1 MAELA
6 TSLSTDL
13 DEKTIAATELKAAED
28 QLQSLCAAHASTFVA
43 VERRGAA
50 LTESL
55 KTLLGVL
62 DGALPQVEE
71 SKSCLEFDSEGTGN
85 SLSVLTEK
93 HRVRRRTLLQHS
105 SLLEL
110 LELPS
115 LMDACV
121 RGHLY
126 EEGLSIAS
134 FANTLERRHLIN
146 EDVKNTIVE
155 NVVNDVR
162 KREGDLRRDLLN
174 RLRTDV
180 TMPQCLEI
188 VTALRRLNG
197 VELERRSRMNS
208 GQSLDLEKLHEHME
222 WRLQVNFLEARD
234 VWLEGTT
241 SMANNSGLSLPSK
254 GKRGMMKGSSEKLLD
269 GIDLYRTRLVSINA
283 FKLLYLVFCCSHT
296 CHMSPSK
303 ML

>member
-1 MAELA
+1 M
-6 TSLSTDL
+6 SLSIDL
-13 DEKTIAATELKAAED
+13 DEQQISATELKVAED
-28 QLQSLCAAHASTFVA
+28 QLQSLCATHASTFVA

-55 KTLLGVL
+55 KTLLGAL
-62 DGALPQVEE
+62 DAALPQVEE
-71 SKSCLEFDSEGTGN
+71 SKSCLQFESESNGASPEN
-85 SLSVLTEK
+85 SLAALTEK

-134 FANTLERRHLIN
+134 FANTLERRHLMD
-146 EDVKNTIVE
+146 EGTKNHIVD
-155 NVVNDVR
+155 NVVSDVR
-162 KREGDLRRDLLN
+162 RRESDLRRDLLN
-174 RLRTDV
+174 RLRSDV

-197 VELERRSRMNS
+197 VELERRSRKNTGTAHS
-208 GQSLDLEKLHEHME
+208 SDLEKMHENME

-241 SMANNSGLSLPSK
+241 SMANNSGLSLPTK
-254 GKRGMMKGSSEKLLD
+254 GKRGTMKGSSEKLLD
-269 GIDLYRTRLVSINA
+269 GIDLYRTR
-283 FKLLYLVFCCSHT
+283 
-296 CHMSPSK
+296 
-303 ML
+303 